1 MSSRFVIWLLC
12 AGAVFVA
19 WSPLARHNESA
30 ASTTNEQQRSDTA
43 PKEVPP
49 AAALAATAHV
59 TVDHTVRV
67 TLQVTNVADH
77 SIEINFPSGKTHDV
91 AILDSTGHE
100 VWRWSDGRMF
110 TQAVRNTLLGANETV
125 TYQETWNPRGRTGEF
140 TAVARLESNNHP
152 LQQRA
157 SFTLP

>member
-19 WSPLARHNESA
+19 WSPHARHNESA
-30 ASTTNEQQRSDTA
+30 ASTTNDHRSDTVA
-43 PKEVPP
+43 KKDVPS
-49 AAALAATAHV
+49 AAALSASTQISV
-59 TVDHTVRV
+59 GPTVRV
-67 TLQVTNVADH
+67 SLRVTNTADH
-77 SIEINFPSGKTHDV
+77 AVEINFPSGKTHDV
-91 AILDSTGHE
+91 VILDSTGHE
-100 VWRWSDGRMF
+100 VWRWSEGRMF

-125 TYQETWNPRGRTGEF
+125 TYEESWNPRGLTGDF

-157 SFTLP
+157 DFKLP